1 VRTGVARGTLRAV
14 PVKELNVRWQ
24 FGVAYLKSDY
34 IAPALDS
41 FLKLC
46 RAYIAGAR
54 GQHTGE

>member
-1 VRTGVARGTLRAV
+1 MARGTLRAV
-14 PVKELNVRWQ
+14 PVNGLEVRWQ

-46 RAYIAGAR
+46 RAYIAEGR
-54 GQHTGE
+54 GQHGGE